1 MMKTKLFLPLF
12 VILILGMSTSA
23 FAQLNCAISTGT
35 TSRATATGH
44 TEPAGDISFNCTP
57 PAGATA
63 TGTASATV
71 SYPVTLTNDTTWPAT
86 ATFTSPAGMVRIDNT
101 TGSFAAVGQVPTIAV
116 VNTTTMQVVINI
128 PGQAAPAAGSFTLRG
143 VLVSLAGGAAQGPLQ
158 ATISVSPPQT
168 SGSNVLINS
177 GDNTPT
183 IITSIMPGIS
193 TSVPPAVVA
202 SAPGTATSALF
213 LGNGTNVIPQRA
225 GFAVSVTE
233 GYIDA
238 FRSAF
243 NSQSNSAT
251 NGSDLTFNFTAMA
264 PGSVVQNCVPTI
276 SPNPGTAITLALT
289 GTGIANSSG
298 VATLVVSFTGA
309 DAPSSPNQTV
319 IETVRLTCGTN
330 SATAGAQVPAFAVG
344 TSTVSPIVNPVV
356 ATVKLS
362 PIGSAQ
368 CPTQANLVCKTATT
382 GMIPRYADAPITI
395 GDVISFTPATT
406 TFLLPYVVS
415 VPGTNGYDTGI
426 AIANT
431 TADPASFLTVAQG
444 GATDQEGTIT
454 FTFFPAAGAGL
465 TAAPNSSTFTTP
477 LVQKGGSYID
487 VVSVMLANATPAIT
501 GTFQGYAIAVA
512 NFTNGHGAAFAFGGS
527 PQGRVTSTTE
537 VLVLASPS
545 IQSRNGSPAGFPL
558 VEFTTK

>member
-1 MMKTKLFLPLF
+1 MMKTKLFVPLF
-12 VILILGMSTSA
+12 VILVMGMATSA

-57 PAGATA
+57 PVGATA
-63 TGTASATV
+63 TGQATITV
-71 SYPVTLTNDTTWPAT
+71 SYPVTITNDTTWPAT
-86 ATFTSPAGMVRIDNT
+86 ATFTSPLGNVRVTDF
-101 TGSFAAVGQVPTIAV
+101 TGSFVGAPPTIAF
-116 VNTTTMQVVINI
+116 VNTTTNQVVISVPPN
-128 PGQAAPAAGSFTLRG
+128 PATAGSFTLRG
-143 VLVSLAGGAAQGPLQ
+143 VLVSLAGTAGAGPLN

-168 SGSNVLINS
+168 AGTNVLINS

-183 IITSIMPGIS
+183 IITSIMPGLS
-193 TSVPPAVVA
+193 TTTPPALA
-202 SAPGTATSALF
+202 AAGAGSATSALF
-213 LGNGTNVIPQRA
+213 LGSGTNVIPTRA
-225 GFAVSVTE
+225 GFAITATE

-238 FRSAF
+238 FRTAF
-243 NSQSNSAT
+243 NSQANSAT
-251 NGSDLTFNFTAMA
+251 NGTDLTFTFSGMA
-264 PGSVVQNCVPTI
+264 SGSIIQNCTPTI
-276 SPNPGTAITLALT
+276 SPNLTGITLAVT
-289 GTGIANSSG
+289 GSGIANTSG
-298 VATLVVSFTGA
+298 VASLVVSFTGTT
-309 DAPSSPNQTV
+309 APTSPNQTV
-319 IETVRLTCGTN
+319 IETVTLTCGTN
-330 SATAGAQVPAFAVG
+330 VAAPAAGTPAFGVG
-344 TSTVSPIVNPVV
+344 TSTVTPLVTPIA

-362 PIGSAQ
+362 PIGTAQ
-368 CPTQANLVCKTATT
+368 CPTQTNLVCRT
-382 GMIPRYADAPITI
+382 GSTGVIPRFQDTPIAVGT
-395 GDVISFTPATT
+395 VISFTPATT

-415 VPGTNGYDTGI
+415 VPGANGYDTGI

-512 NFTNGHGAAFAFGGS
+512 NFTNGHGAAFAYGGS
-527 PQGRVTSTTE
+527 AAGRVSSTTE

-545 IQSRNGSPAGFPL
+545 IQSRNSSPAGFPL
-558 VEFTTK
+558 VEYTTK